1 MEHNGG
7 NNQAI
12 GMRVGKLKKFLFGHI
27 LLTIGLIIFTL
38 VCSIAVFAPYIAP
51 HQPDTMHLELR
62 FSSPSIEF
70 PLGNDQFGRC
80 IFSRMVF
87 GARTSLT
94 IAAATTGIVV
104 AIGILVGLFA
114 GYYRR
119 LDPLLM
125 RVTDIVLAFP
135 DIVLAI
141 AIVGIMGPS
150 PLGIIIAFTIPGWAK
165 YARVIRSSTLSV
177 KNRGFIEASRAL
189 GATDRHIIFRH
200 ILPHSV
206 GPVIEIATLGLG
218 ARIIAISGLGF
229 LGLGV
234 QPPTPEWGTI
244 MKEGLTYLDTAPLI
258 ALSTGIIIMLFVLS
272 TNLIGSE
279 VRALFDP
286 RSGTN
291 PLE

>member
-1 MEHNGG
+1 MEDTNTK
-7 NNQAI
+7 NQL
-12 GMRVGKLKKFLFGHI
+12 GVLRLRKLRKIFSGSI
-27 LLTIGLIIFTL
+27 MLTMGLIIFIL
-38 VCSIAVFAPYIAP
+38 VCSIAIFAPYIAP
-51 HQPDTMHLELR
+51 HQPGTMNLELK
-62 FSSPSIEF
+62 FSSPSIEYPF
-70 PLGNDQFGRC
+70 GNDQFGRC
-80 IFSRMVF
+80 IFSRMAY

-94 IAAATTGIVV
+94 IATVATGIVV
-104 AIGILVGLFA
+104 TIGILVGLFA

-125 RVTDIVLAFP
+125 RITDIILAFP

-150 PLGIIIAFTIPGWAK
+150 PLGIIIAFSIPGWAK

-177 KNRGFIEASRAL
+177 KNRGFIEASKAV

-200 ILPHSV
+200 ILPYSI
-206 GPVIEIATLGLG
+206 GPIIEIATLGLG

-229 LGLGV
+229 LGLGI

-244 MKEGLTYLDTAPLI
+244 MKEGLTYLDSAPLI
-258 ALSTGIIIMLFVLS
+258 AISTGFIIMLFVLS

-286 RSGTN
+286 RSDN
-291 PLE
+291 NSME